1 MIKNE
6 LFRECLAAIP
16 EERKAEFNLSFA
28 IADRIDEVLKQ
39 KGMTQRELAQR
50 LGKRESEIS
59 KWLTGRHNFTTNT
72 IARISLVLDAPIIH
86 VVASHYS
93 MPEKE
98 HGINMVAETMADI
111 RQADADLRNGKGI
124 EINIDEL

>member
-1 MIKNE
+1 MIQNP

-28 IADRIDEVLKQ
+28 IATRIDEVLKR

-50 LGKRESEIS
+50 LGKRESEVS

-72 IARISLVLDAPIIH
+72 IARISLALGTTIINVPTSTYSEVAETAPT
-86 VVASHYS
+86 
-93 MPEKE
+93 
-98 HGINMVAETMADI
+98 MVAE
-111 RQADADLRNGKGI
+111 DAAEYGRVRGTGMK
-124 EINIDEL
+124 

>member
-6 LFRECLAAIP
+6 LFRECLAAVP

-72 IARISLVLDAPIIH
+72 IARISLVLDAPIIQ
-86 VVASHYS
+86 VVASRYS

-98 HGINMVAETMADI
+98 QGITMVAESI
-111 RQADADLRNGKGI
+111 L
-124 EINIDEL
+124 